1 MIRHLEEELT
11 AYLDRALSPE
21 RTREVE
27 DHLAGCAACRAERD
41 RLVDAL
47 RVLAALPPPPAPSPD
62 FSRRF
67 YARLDAEPSARP
79 GLLEV
84 FRRARWRNLVPIAGG
99 AVTLALVIGTVANYR
114 AEQARLARGLDLYQ
128 DYELVAG
135 LDAVQ
140 APEDVE
146 VVGHLDE
153 LPAGGRP

>member
-27 DHLAGCAACRAERD
+27 DHLRGCAGCRAERD
-41 RLVDAL
+41 RLVNAL

-62 FSRRF
+62 FSRGF

-84 FRRARWRNLVPIAGG
+84 FSRPRWRNLVPIAGG
-99 AVTLALVIGTVANYR
+99 AVTLALVVGTVASYR

>member
-1 MIRHLEEELT
+1 MTHHLTDDLT
-11 AYLDRALSPE
+11 AYLDRALPPE
-21 RTREVE
+21 RLREVE
-27 DHLAGCAACRAERD
+27 AHLAACAPCRAERD
-41 RLVDAL
+41 QLEGAL
-47 RVLAALPPPPAPSPD
+47 RLLASLPPPPPPSPD
-62 FSRRF
+62 FARRF
-67 YARLDAEPSARP
+67 YARLDAEPAPRL
-79 GLLEV
+79 GFLEV

-140 APEDVE
+140 QPEDVE

-153 LPAGGRP
+153 LPGGGRR